1 MSAFAAPD
9 ASPVLARDG
18 KLPPIESYRPG
29 GLLDRIY
36 SDRRGQISRPKL
48 LASVVTLDLA
58 AIIGFGLLT
67 QMAGTRGASI
77 GVALGL
83 AIAAGIALVFTL
95 QQMWAY
101 TVRGLREP
109 MPQIGKVLRA
119 GLSVFGALAALG
131 FVLDAAWIDRRAL
144 VAWAILTLAATML
157 ARVVISHIV
166 RRLGNAGRL
175 VRRTVI
181 VGGGERAE
189 EVIDRL
195 LQRGQSSIR
204 VLGVFDDRQDDRS
217 AESVKGFPKIGTF
230 EDLGHF
236 CRDEG
241 IDLLIVTIPLTA
253 EYRLLQV
260 LQKLFELPVD
270 VRLSALSSQVRLDA
284 SAYTWIGSVPMFPIF
299 SRPLSD
305 WDRMLK
311 TAFDRVVGAM
321 ALVAF
326 APVMAAVALAVR
338 LDSRGPVFFKQKRYG
353 FNNELIEVWKFRS
366 MYADMADANAAKL
379 ASRDDARI
387 TRVGRIIRK
396 TSLDELPQLINV
408 VLGTLSLVGPRPHA
422 TQAKA
427 ESELYEHAVHHYF
440 ARHNVKPGITGWA
453 QINGWRGETDTRD
466 KLERRIEHDMH
477 YIENWSLLLDVYI
490 LAATPFA
497 LLNTRNAY

>member
-1 MSAFAAPD
+1 MSTSVAPD
-9 ASPVLARDG
+9 PALARAEQAAT
-18 KLPPIESYRPG
+18 PRAHSI
-29 GLLDRIY
+29 LLNRIY

-48 LASVVTLDLA
+48 LATVVAFDLA
-58 AIIGFGLLT
+58 AIVGFGLMAQLAGGRAGSPALELT
-67 QMAGTRGASI
+67 
-77 GVALGL
+77 L
-83 AIAAGIALVFTL
+83 ALVAATALIFTL

-101 TVRGLREP
+101 TVRGLGEP
-109 MPQIGKVLRA
+109 MQQLGKVLKA

-131 FVLDAAWIDRRAL
+131 FLLDVEWIDRRAL
-144 VAWAILTLAATML
+144 VLWAILALASIML
-157 ARVVISHIV
+157 ARMLTAEIV
-166 RRLGNAGRL
+166 RHLGKAGRL

-195 LQRGQSSIR
+195 VKRGQTSIR

-217 AESVKGFPKIGTF
+217 AESVAGFPKIGTF
-230 EDLGHF
+230 EDLGRF

-241 IDLLIVTIPLTA
+241 IDLLIVTIPLSA

-284 SAYTWIGSVPMFPIF
+284 KAYTWIGSVPMFPIF

-311 TAFDRVVGAM
+311 TAFDRAVGVLALVVLAPVL
-321 ALVAF
+321 ALVAI
-326 APVMAAVALAVR
+326 AVK
-338 LDSRGPVFFKQKRYG
+338 LDSRGPVFFRQKRYG

-366 MYADMADANAAKL
+366 MYTEMSDANAARL
-379 ASRDDARI
+379 ATRGDPRV

-396 TSLDELPQLINV
+396 TSLDELPQLFNV

-422 TQAKA
+422 MQAKA
-427 ESELYEHAVHHYF
+427 DSELYEYAVHHYF

-453 QINGWRGETDTRD
+453 QINGWRGETDTRE
-466 KLERRIEHDMH
+466 KLEQRIEHDMH
-477 YIENWSLLLDVYI
+477 YIENWSLLLDIYI

-497 LLNTRNAY
+497 LLDTRNAY

>member
-1 MSAFAAPD
+1 MSAFVAPD
-9 ASPVLARDG
+9 SSPAVARG
-18 KLPPIESYRPG
+18 PRPPVEQYRPG
-29 GLLDRIY
+29 GWFDRLY

-48 LASVVTLDLA
+48 LASVVALDVA
-58 AIIGFGLLT
+58 TIIGFGLLA
-67 QMAGTRGASI
+67 QMSGSGAASP
-77 GVALGL
+77 
-83 AIAAGIALVFTL
+83 GIALTLAGVAAVALVVTL

-101 TVRGLREP
+101 TVRGLGEP
-109 MPQIGKVLRA
+109 MPQVGKVLKA
-119 GLSVFGALAALG
+119 VVSVFGALAALA
-131 FVLDAAWIDRRAL
+131 FLLDVAWIDRRAL
-144 VAWAILTLAATML
+144 LAWAILTLAAIML
-157 ARVVISHIV
+157 ARVLTAQIV
-166 RRLGNAGRL
+166 RALGNEGRL

-195 LQRGQSSIR
+195 AQRGESSIR

-305 WDRMLK
+305 WDRMVK
-311 TAFDRVVGAM
+311 TVFDRVVGAV
-321 ALVAF
+321 ALVVF
-326 APVMAAVALAVR
+326 APVMAAVALAVK

-366 MYADMADANAAKL
+366 MYTDMSDADAARL
-379 ASRDDARI
+379 ATRDDPRI
-387 TRVGRIIRK
+387 TPVGRIIRK
-396 TSLDELPQLINV
+396 TSLDELPQLVNV

-490 LAATPFA
+490 LAVTPFA